1 MTAPTFRP
9 MLASPADLNKLTFP
23 VLVSPKL
30 DGVRALV
37 KDGVVLSRSLKPI
50 PNEYVQRLFG
60 RPELEGFDGEL
71 IVGSPTA
78 EDVFHVTSGAVRRR
92 DGTPNVVF
100 YVFDLHDT
108 GTPYSIRLAMP
119 YSTRRMMLARL
130 IQDANT
136 YFVELVSEF
145 HVESLKGLELVEEE
159 CLKRGY
165 EGVMVRSPEAP
176 YKYGRSS
183 TKDGYLLKVKRFQ
196 DSEAR
201 VLGVVELMHNENEA
215 TVSELG
221 RTKRSTHQENLT
233 PAGTMGALYVQ
244 DIHTGKK
251 FHIGTGFSAEQR
263 AWFWEK
269 RQSGPLFL
277 DLIVKYKFFPVGVK
291 DLPRHPAYL
300 GIRDTFDL

>member
-1 MTAPTFRP
+1 MTAFKP

-23 VLVSPKL
+23 CLVSPKL

-92 DGTPNVVF
+92 DGMPFVRF
-100 YVFDLHDT
+100 FAFDMHDMHMP
-108 GTPYSIRLAMP
+108 TPYTS
-119 YSTRRMMLARL
+119 RRMELADRSCRHP
-130 IQDANT
+130 
-136 YFVELVSEF
+136 FVELVSEF
-145 HVESLKGLELVEEE
+145 QVESLKGLELVEEE

-165 EGVMVRSPEAP
+165 EGVMVRAPEAP

-183 TKDGYLLKVKRFQ
+183 AKEGYLLKVKRFQ

-201 VLGVVELMHNENEA
+201 VLGVVERMHNENEA

-221 RTKRSTHQENLT
+221 RTKRSTHQENLV

-251 FHIGTGFSAEQR
+251 FHIGTGFSAEER
-263 AWFWEK
+263 AWFWER
-269 RQSGPLFL
+269 RQSGNLFVNRL
-277 DLIVKYKFFPVGVK
+277 VKYKFFPVGVK
-291 DLPRHPAYL
+291 DLPRHPTYL
-300 GIRDTFDL
+300 GLRNAFDL

>member
-1 MTAPTFRP
+1 MTTPTFKP

-23 VLVSPKL
+23 CLVSPKL

-92 DGTPNVVF
+92 DGTPPVVF
-100 YVFDLHDT
+100 YVFDIVAAH
-108 GTPYSIRLAMP
+108 TPYRL
-119 YSTRRMMLARL
+119 RRDILESLFQGPTLRP
-130 IQDANT
+130 
-136 YFVELVSEF
+136 VELVSEF
-145 HVESLKGLELVEEE
+145 QVESLKGLELVEEE

-165 EGVMVRSPEAP
+165 EGVMVRAPEAP

-183 TKDGYLLKVKRFQ
+183 TKEGYLLKVKRFQ
-196 DSEAR
+196 DSEAL
-201 VLGVVELMHNENEA
+201 VIGVVELMHNENEA
-215 TVSELG
+215 TTSELG
-221 RTKRSTHQENLT
+221 RTRRSTHQENLV

-244 DIHTGKK
+244 DIHTSKR
-251 FHIGTGFSAEQR
+251 FHIGTGFTAEDR
-263 AWFWEK
+263 KWWWDDDHT
-269 RQSGPLFL
+269 G
-277 DLIVKYKFFPVGVK
+277 LIVKYKFFPVGVK
-291 DLPRHPAYL
+291 DLPRHPSYL